1 MKKKICYIIGIIL
14 LLLAILLLLRSNNQQ
29 LTRGKDIAENEVNK
43 GESVN
48 SILSFVQS
56 EYSVTHEKDIH
67 FDIDHVPICGFIKPG
82 KKLVMMD
89 RTGLIFYNL
98 ETKELN
104 KTSID
109 LFELQ
114 IVGNDIYGKDN
125 NDRLMKLDAETLE
138 LNEVVG
144 EKVYSYIVTPEG
156 ISYQIFRESKV
167 FLVKN
172 NQEMYLPNIGRN
184 YSMDSTV
191 EPYPVNWAP
200 NGEYALFREEYSEE
214 DNETMPKLYLAD
226 LKENSIKLV
235 DSSLNLV
242 TEWSRDS
249 NYFLAGKIQE
259 SADIYDRKTLTRI
272 NSFQGAFDEYLLY
285 DHYLYGVHIVSKT
298 KPYKNA
304 IIRFDIRSGEEKV
317 VFEHVDILNFRCLKG
332 KDLYAFRDYS
342 NSSVYIINEDGQ
354 VKAKFDSPEN
364 HKILGWRI
372 DENGYVALG
381 FRVKDKYLIRIFK
394 IEFD

>member
-1 MKKKICYIIGIIL
+1 
-14 LLLAILLLLRSNNQQ
+14 
-29 LTRGKDIAENEVNK
+29 
-43 GESVN
+43 
-48 SILSFVQS
+48 
-56 EYSVTHEKDIH
+56 
-67 FDIDHVPICGFIKPG
+67 
-82 KKLVMMD
+82 MMD

-235 DSSLNLV
+235 DSLK
-242 TEWSRDS
+242 SR
-249 NYFLAGKIQE
+249 NRMEEIQLFLAGKTE
-259 SADIYDRKTLTRI
+259 SADIMTE
-272 NSFQGAFDEYLLY
+272 NSN
-285 DHYLYGVHIVSKT
+285 K
-298 KPYKNA
+298 
-304 IIRFDIRSGEEKV
+304 
-317 VFEHVDILNFRCLKG
+317 
-332 KDLYAFRDYS
+332 
-342 NSSVYIINEDGQ
+342 
-354 VKAKFDSPEN
+354 
-364 HKILGWRI
+364 
-372 DENGYVALG
+372 
-381 FRVKDKYLIRIFK
+381 
-394 IEFD
+394 